1 MKNRWKHIFIPV
13 LAMALCLSLAACG
26 SGDVTGADWRTTGV
40 VVGSGTITHDGE
52 SVDVLVTVSESS
64 AAFYRDLPE
73 QVLFDSVSFPMN
85 IPDAEQSFN
94 AISFDDMDGDGE
106 SDVLV
111 SFIHEN
117 GDATEL
123 IWIWDPVERYVFR
136 EDLSTVTLSGGD
148 LSE

>member
-1 MKNRWKHIFIPV
+1 MKNRWKHILIPV

-26 SGDVTGADWRTTGV
+26 NSDDVAGEDWRTTGV

-52 SVDVLVTVSESS
+52 SVDVLVTADHNS

-94 AISFDDMDGDGE
+94 AISFDDMDGDG
-106 SDVLV
+106 
-111 SFIHEN
+111 
-117 GDATEL
+117 GK
-123 IWIWDPVERYVFR
+123 
-136 EDLSTVTLSGGD
+136 
-148 LSE
+148 